1 MGFVYG
7 NETHFHVLKL
17 GFEDVGKQSFGRHIK
32 ELYTTKDAIFERCDY
47 LAPAHSRIDGG
58 RLYAFLPQM
67 VNLVF
72 HQGYQRGYHHANPRH
87 HQGWH
92 LEGDR
97 LSTARGHQSKRILS
111 LGDTLDDVSLNATKI
126 GVAPI
131 LAQRSFKRI
140 VGGLHAVSFF
150 HRRS

>member
-1 MGFVYG
+1 MF
-7 NETHFHVLKL
+7 EL
-17 GFEDVGKQSFGRHIK
+17 GFENIRKQSFGRHIK
-32 ELYTTKDAIFERCDY
+32 EFYATKDAIFERCDY
-47 LAPAHSRIDGG
+47 LATAHTRIDGS

-72 HQGYQRGYHHANPRH
+72 HQGYQGGYHHAYARH
-87 HQGWH
+87 YQSRH

-97 LSTARGHQSKRILS
+97 LSTACGHQSKRIFS

-140 VGGLHAVSFF
+140 VGGLRAVSFF